1 MKSMAR
7 KSSSV
12 ISNTFLPQHQQSS
25 KKKVPHLVAAL
36 AQIEQKVTAPSSHQH
51 LLPLPTSKDRP
62 PWKFLLVQNE
72 LVVCRYARHLLP

>member
-36 AQIEQKVTAPSSHQH
+36 AQIEQKVTAPSSH
-51 LLPLPTSKDRP
+51 
-62 PWKFLLVQNE
+62 
-72 LVVCRYARHLLP
+72 